1 VTDFLDSTDMARSRT
16 PQEFVEWFD
25 RKAVQLS
32 STPEAKDF
40 VRKGSPA
47 VKKFYDELFPL
58 RRFVDREYGSRR
70 DVLIQPNLSNDNYDA
85 RIVICGPADRQ
96 DLFVELTYAKEGR
109 DLSLRMEVLERE
121 GHVFLSGPVK
131 AIGRKGSPERYVLVE
146 PCAVRHEDALVAYFS
161 LIADRLRGKSN
172 MQYGKRHVLV
182 VAVDDYN
189 ALIQDS
195 DWPLLESFVR
205 SLFPGLVLDFQRLV
219 LVGIAGRLFLSFNLQ
234 GMDCA

>member
-1 VTDFLDSTDMARSRT
+1 MTDFLNPTDMARSRT

-25 RKAVQLS
+25 HKLEQLS
-32 STPEAKDF
+32 TMPEAKNF
-40 VRKGSPA
+40 MQSGSPV

-70 DVLIQPNLSNDNYDA
+70 DVFIQPNPSNDNYDA
-85 RIVICGPADRQ
+85 RIVICGPADQQ
-96 DLFVELTYAKEGR
+96 DLFVELTYAKDGH

-121 GHVFLSGPVK
+121 GHVVLNGPVT
-131 AIGRKGSPERYVLVE
+131 AIGRKGSPERHVSVE
-146 PCAVRHEDALVAYFS
+146 PCAVRHEDALAAYFS

-189 ALIQDS
+189 ALIQVS
-195 DWPLLESFVR
+195 DWPPLERFVR
-205 SLFPGLVLDFQRLV
+205 SLLPGLALDFQRLV

-234 GMDCA
+234 QT